1 MTEHEALIALN
12 MLPGVGA
19 LRLEALLGRFSKP
32 SAILEASVDELESV
46 NGIGSALADKIAEW
60 KTLVPLGKELD
71 LIEKGGVTVI
81 TKLDPEYPAI
91 LKEIYDPPICL
102 YVRGVLPELNNASL
116 AIVGSRRMTNYGR
129 KCASHFAQSA
139 AYADWTV
146 VSGLAYG
153 IDAAAHQA
161 CLDASGR
168 TVAVLGSGLA
178 RVQPQDHLPLARAII
193 ENGALVSEFPME
205 FSGNRQSFPRRN
217 RIISGLSRAVLIVEA
232 GLNSGALITAESA
245 SEQNRE
251 LFAVPGPIDQPQSQ
265 GCNRL
270 IKDSKA
276 KLAES
281 FDDILTEFEYLP
293 GMKQPELFE
302 EDSGTD
308 NVLSPNQAFSSDESK
323 IINALSNGRLS
334 LDEISAGTLL
344 PVGKLLSLLM
354 KLEMTKAIT
363 QEPGKIFSIRKHQA

>member
-1 MTEHEALIALN
+1 MTEKEALIALN
-12 MLPGVGA
+12 MLPGIGA
-19 LRLEALLGRFSKP
+19 LRLEALLSHFTTP
-32 SAILEASVDELESV
+32 SNILEASVEELETV
-46 NGIGSALADKIAEW
+46 NGIGSSLASKVADW
-60 KTLVPLGKELD
+60 KNTVLLEKELD
-71 LIEKGGVTVI
+71 LIEKGGVKVI
-81 TKLDPEYPAI
+81 TKLDSEYPAI

-102 YVRGVLPELNNASL
+102 YVRGILPDLNNASL
-116 AIVGSRRMTNYGR
+116 AVVGSRRMSNYGR
-129 KCASHFAQSA
+129 KCAAHFAQSA

-193 ENGALVSEFPME
+193 ENGALLSEFPME

-217 RIISGLSRAVLIVEA
+217 RIISGLSRAVLVVEA

-270 IKDSKA
+270 IKDNKA

-281 FDDILTEFEYLP
+281 FDDILAEFEYLP
-293 GMKQPELFE
+293 GMKQPELFDE
-302 EDSGTD
+302 NPETENETPSVAAQSFT
-308 NVLSPNQAFSSDESK
+308 PDESK
-323 IINALSNGRLS
+323 IIDALSAGKMS
-334 LDEISAGTLL
+334 LDEISTKTAL

-354 KLEMTKAIT
+354 KLEMAKAIN
-363 QEPGKIFSIRKHQA
+363 QIPGKIFSLK